1 MSDNQKSGNWWIWKV
16 FWILLGVT
24 AFEVMLGI
32 LKVDGYLP
40 DFLVYDTFL
49 GLAWLTHIFIILTLV
64 KAGYIVMV
72 FMHLGDE
79 QKSLKWTIIGASI
92 YFGSISFV
100 YYFNRGNTRSSSSL
114 KLCL

>member
-1 MSDNQKSGNWWIWKV
+1 MSDNQHSGNWWIWKV

-24 AFEVMLGI
+24 AFEVLLGI

-40 DFLVYDTFL
+40 AFLTEAKFL
-49 GLAWLTHIFIILTLV
+49 GLEWLTHIFIVLTLV

-79 QKSLKWTIIGASI
+79 TKSLKWTILVPAFILVPYLLFIIITEATYAYI
-92 YFGSISFV
+92 MM
-100 YYFNRGNTRSSSSL
+100 
-114 KLCL
+114 